1 MNGTDIFVIVGLAL
15 VGALAALFL
24 KDSRLPVL
32 AVVAAL
38 AVGAII
44 FVRLIPRVGELFDL
58 FESIAERV
66 DMSGLYLNTLFKV
79 IGIAYVSE
87 FSANLCK
94 DAGYGGIASQIEM
107 FGKLSILVMSL
118 PILTTLL
125 TTIQEFMGE

>member
-1 MNGTDIFVIVGLAL
+1 MIRIACIGLMAVFLAL
-15 VGALAALFL
+15 KLKSVQPEYALLTGIASCVVLFGFSVTKL
-24 KDSRLPVL
+24 EVIFSGIDTIRQYLSVNS
-32 AVVAAL
+32 AYI
-38 AVGAII
+38 GII
-44 FVRLIPRVGELFDL
+44 L
-58 FESIAERV
+58 
-66 DMSGLYLNTLFKV
+66 KV

-125 TTIQEFMGE
+125 TKIQEFMGE